1 MKYRIE
7 LTEDATADLNWF
19 RVHERR
25 IILDGIK
32 TNLSYEPLIE
42 TCYRKP
48 LEENPLGSWE
58 LRVQKYRVFY
68 GVEQGDMVKIGAI
81 GRKEHNTLYVRGQ
94 EIEI

>member
-7 LTEDATADLNWF
+7 LTEDAKADLNWF

-32 TNLSYEPLIE
+32 ANLSYEPLIE
-42 TCYRKP
+42 TRHRKP

-58 LRVQKYRVFY
+58 LCVQKYRVFY
-68 GVEQGDMVKIGAI
+68 DVERGDMVKIGVI
-81 GRKEHNTLYVRGQ
+81 GHKEHNTLYVRGQ
-94 EIEI
+94 EVEI